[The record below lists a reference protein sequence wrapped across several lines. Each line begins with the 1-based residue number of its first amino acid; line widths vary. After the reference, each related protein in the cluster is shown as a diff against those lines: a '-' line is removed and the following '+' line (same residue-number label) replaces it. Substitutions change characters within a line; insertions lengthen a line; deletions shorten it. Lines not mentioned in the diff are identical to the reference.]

1 MPYDSVKQQMI
12 QGVASG
18 TGPDLMRM
26 DIIWTTEFA
35 ELAPWW
41 RWMTFPALRDEGHP
55 V

>member
-26 DIIWTTEFA
+26 DIVWTTEFA
-35 ELAPWW
+35 ELGALVAVDDL
-41 RWMTFPALRDEGHP
+41 PALPR
-55 V
+55 